1 MDDKSFFPASRGVNT
16 AVFGPQPRGLLNP
29 TTIAV
34 GYLVIAG
41 LWIMLSDLAAS
52 LLVKAPE
59 QAALVQ
65 SFKGLGFVAI
75 TAVGLWII
83 LHSWSRQSSVQ
94 LEALRRSESR
104 FRMMSDAAPVMVWIA
119 GPDKRCTFFNARWL
133 EFRGTTLDEELGDG
147 WTRGIHPDDCTGAI
161 ACYDSAFERGVPFEM
176 EYRLLRHD
184 GEYRWL
190 LDRGVPIRS
199 DAGDL
204 RGYIGC
210 CTDITERKLWESRIE
225 FVLSELD
232 HRVKNNL
239 AAVLSL
245 AQQTILQS
253 QSLTQFQEVFL
264 GRVEAMA
271 RAHSML
277 AARQWQ
283 GLGLRD
289 AAESIL
295 DQHNSS
301 KRRIFFQGDDLL
313 LPATT
318 AQTMA
323 LILHELGTN
332 AVKYGSL
339 SVPQGIVH
347 LRWDRRLE
355 ESGPVVSI
363 EWVEEGGP
371 PAQAPTRRGFG
382 LKFIESAVR
391 HELRG
396 HAVLRFEPTGLR
408 CTLTCPELSVDQL
421 PPLGST
427 ARSEDGMN
435 A

>member
-1 MDDKSFFPASRGVNT
+1 MDDKSFFPASREVNST
-16 AVFGPQPRGLLNP
+16 EFGLQPGGLFNP

-34 GYLVIAG
+34 GYLVVAG
-41 LWIMLSDLAAS
+41 LWILLSDLAAS
-52 LLVKAPE
+52 LLVRAPQ
-59 QAALVQ
+59 QAELVQ
-65 SFKGLGFVAI
+65 SVKGLGFVAI
-75 TAVGLWII
+75 TAAGLWII
-83 LHSWSRQSSVQ
+83 LRSWSRQSSVQ
-94 LEALRRSESR
+94 LDALRRSESR

-119 GPDKRCTFFNARWL
+119 GPDKKCSFINARWL
-133 EFRGTTLDEELGDG
+133 EFRGTTLEEELGDG
-147 WTRGIHPDDCTGAI
+147 WTRGIHPDDSGGAI
-161 ACYDSAFERGVPFEM
+161 ACYSAAFERGAPFEM

-204 RGYIGC
+204 RGFIGS

-225 FVLSELD
+225 FILSELD

-253 QSLTQFQEVFL
+253 QSLTHFQEVFL

-283 GLGLRD
+283 GLALRD

-295 DQHNSS
+295 DQYNSNG
-301 KRRIFFQGDDLL
+301 RRIFFEGDDLL

-318 AQTMA
+318 AQTVA

-339 SVPQGIVH
+339 SNPRGIVR
-347 LRWDRRLE
+347 LTWDRRVE
-355 ESGPVVSI
+355 ESGAVVVI
-363 EWVEEGGP
+363 EWAEEGGP
-371 PAQAPTRRGFG
+371 PALTPTRRGFG

-396 HAVLRFEPTGLR
+396 HAVLRFEPGGLR

-421 PPLGST
+421 SPLGST
-427 ARSEDGMN
+427 TRTEDGMN
-435 A
+435 P